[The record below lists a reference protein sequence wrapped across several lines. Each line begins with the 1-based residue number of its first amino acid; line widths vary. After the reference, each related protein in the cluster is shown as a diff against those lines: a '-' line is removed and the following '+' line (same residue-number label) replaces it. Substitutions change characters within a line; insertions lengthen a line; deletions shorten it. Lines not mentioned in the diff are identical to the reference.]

1 MILPLINAGGL
12 NWSGEILRR
21 KNQQIFV
28 TGTKHDS
35 RGSVFVSPG
44 LEEPFTGDEKGKE
57 EEEDQDVATV
67 DVVDWT

>member
-1 MILPLINAGGL
+1 M
-12 NWSGEILRR
+12 
-21 KNQQIFV
+21 